1 MDTLANALN
10 SIKVSEN
17 KGKQTARIRPASRI
31 IREVLRLLKD
41 KGYIED
47 FDFIDDGKSGE
58 FIVKLSGKINNCGA
72 VKPRFPLG
80 KDSWEKFETRFLPAK
95 GVGMLIVSTSKG
107 IITHVQAQEEKI
119 GGRLLCY
126 VY

>member
-10 SIKVSEN
+10 SIKVAEI

-41 KGYIED
+41 NSYIED

-58 FIVKLSGKINNCGA
+58 FIVKLSGKINNCRA
-72 VKPRFPLG
+72 VKPRSPVG
-80 KDSWEKFETRFLPAK
+80 KGSWEKFETRFLPAK
-95 GVGMLIVSTSKG
+95 GVGLLLVSTSKG
-107 IITHVQAQEEKI
+107 IMPHSQAQSEGI
-119 GGRLLCY
+119 GGRMLCY